1 MILERKEWKEYHPNG
16 QVWIVGEIGVVGDLW
31 KHLYDYR
38 TGFKGYE
45 EKPVCRLG
53 KWSKY
58 FDNGQIAWTLD
69 FGDGTYDYK
78 SNEKFPSYRK
88 DGTHIIY

>member
-16 QVWIVGEIGVVGDLW
+16 QVWITGEIGIIADMW

-45 EKPVCRLG
+45 GKPVCRLG
-53 KWSKY
+53 KWTKY
-58 FDNGQIAWTLD
+58 LVNGQLAWIIE
-69 FGDGTYDYK
+69 YDNYG
-78 SNEKFPSYRK
+78 NIIK
-88 DGTHIIY
+88 DLNK